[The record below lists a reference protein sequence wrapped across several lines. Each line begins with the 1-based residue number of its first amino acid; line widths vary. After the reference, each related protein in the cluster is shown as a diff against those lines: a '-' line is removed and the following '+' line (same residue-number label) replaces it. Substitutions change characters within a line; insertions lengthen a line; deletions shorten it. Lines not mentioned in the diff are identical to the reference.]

1 MFNLETI
8 FVMCKEK
15 PFNRQDQKYPDLPDY
30 EFIPLVYPGI
40 KDIYEINKNLKL
52 EINTL
57 NNY

>member
-1 MFNLETI
+1 
-8 FVMCKEK
+8 MCKEK

-30 EFIPLVYPGI
+30 EFIPLVYPGVLR
-40 KDIYEINKNLKL
+40 IYMRLIKNLKL